1 GLIQTDAPINPGNSG
16 GPLLN
21 INGDL
26 IGVNTA
32 IRPDAQNIGFA
43 IPVDTLADN
52 LRQMLMPER
61 LRRVRLGLVVGR
73 MKKAGSVSGLV
84 VQSVGKASPA
94 DKQGISAGDI
104 ILEID
109 GRTLTNVIDFY
120 VKLREKQPGEPIDIK
135 YVRPTDS
142 RLRSRTARLTM
153 KTIPLPDG
161 RILANKFFQMDVS
174 SLTEEVARKFDF
186 ESAYPVLIVTALD
199 AGGVAGQSG
208 IEPGDI
214 VLDVDGKPVRNTTEL
229 GLELEKVND
238 GDMVEIRILR
248 ISIGVFSRTFY
259 RQYRVRLRA
268 KGRKYGGYFDI

>member
-1 GLIQTDAPINPGNSG
+1 SG

-21 INGDL
+21 INGEL

-84 VQSVGKASPA
+84 VQSVGKGSPA
-94 DKQGISAGDI
+94 DKKGISAGDM

-109 GRTLTNVIDFY
+109 GLTLTNVIDFY
-120 VKLREKQPGEPIDIK
+120 VKLRQKQAGEPIDIK

-153 KTIPLPDG
+153 QTIPLPDG

-174 SLTEEVARKFDF
+174 SLTEQVARKFDF
-186 ESAYPVLIVTALD
+186 ESAYPVLIVTAVD
-199 AGGVAGQSG
+199 ASGAAGQAG
-208 IEPGDI
+208 LQPGDI
-214 VLDVDGKPVRNTTEL
+214 ILDVDRKPVRNTTEL

-238 GDMVEIRILR
+238 DDMVEIRILR
-248 ISIGVFSRTFY
+248 ISIGVFSRQY
-259 RQYRVRLRA
+259 NRQYRVRLRA
-268 KGRKYGGYFDI
+268 RSRRYGGYFDV